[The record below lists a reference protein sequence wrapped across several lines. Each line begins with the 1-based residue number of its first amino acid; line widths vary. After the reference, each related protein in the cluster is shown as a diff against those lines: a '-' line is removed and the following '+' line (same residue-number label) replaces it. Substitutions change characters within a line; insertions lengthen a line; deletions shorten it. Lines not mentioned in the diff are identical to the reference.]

1 MPGRWGSSAAFRVH
15 SLVDVA
21 WVSPRRGGQFSAAA
35 GARARFQGDRH
46 EDTHTLLT
54 PHRRQSEKQKA
65 SWIGGFKLVPMEE
78 VEPRP
83 RAKLGR
89 MGWGFER
96 IFLVRHG
103 KSEWNMK
110 GRRQGQLDSP
120 LTETGRSSVQRV
132 GSMLSELDPD
142 ALFSSPLGR
151 AWSTAQIIDAILG
164 LGIQSE
170 VGLSEIDHG
179 ELAGRTDDEIERSH
193 PGLLAERRSRLYEWR
208 FPGGESYADGDLR
221 AATAL
226 RRIEATST

>member
-1 MPGRWGSSAAFRVH
+1 
-15 SLVDVA
+15 
-21 WVSPRRGGQFSAAA
+21 
-35 GARARFQGDRH
+35 
-46 EDTHTLLT
+46 
-54 PHRRQSEKQKA
+54 
-65 SWIGGFKLVPMEE
+65 
-78 VEPRP
+78 
-83 RAKLGR
+83 

-96 IFLVRHG
+96 VFLVRHG

-120 LTETGRSSVQRV
+120 LAETGRSSAQRV

-221 AATAL
+221 AAAAL
-226 RRIEATST
+226 RRMEATSTRRPVLVTHEMIARMLVRNLLGLATEEALSRSFSQGTVYQVIPPDNVLVMA